1 MTRWYGNHDDNNSAS
16 SSWLSSSWWSFFFF
30 CYDDSDADGIPPPL
44 LVLLQRV
51 GLEMRCCHSPGPDRK
66 NLPPPPTPNFTAGR
80 RRRRR
85 GLSSHLAERSPKM
98 ASSMDLLISP
108 YYVPCIWK
116 RSNTRLA
123 FHSVCAAPRPPRRH
137 HRFAAPEV
145 PDVGKECAG

>member
-1 MTRWYGNHDDNNSAS
+1 MATTTTTIRRRHLGCRRRGGPS
-16 SSWLSSSWWSFFFF
+16 SSSAMTTATRMGSHLLFLFF
-30 CYDDSDADGIPPPL
+30 CNALAS
-44 LVLLQRV
+44 
-51 GLEMRCCHSPGPDRK
+51 RCDVATAPATIEK